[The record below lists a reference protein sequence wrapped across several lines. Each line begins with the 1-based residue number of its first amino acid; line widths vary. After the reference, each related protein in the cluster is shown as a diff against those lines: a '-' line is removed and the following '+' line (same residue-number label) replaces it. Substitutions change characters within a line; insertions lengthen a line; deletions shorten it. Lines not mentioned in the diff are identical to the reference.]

1 MEFCKFNTHFTGIT
15 ALGSALLPNAFTVS
29 VTFTVNEGDA
39 DMQNIAFNR
48 IKHFIENELNFGI
61 LITKKNSLFKTLSKV
76 QNKLVVLPDDGP
88 DWALACALCL
98 KLNAICE
105 QKFTVN
111 LVEMSSALGD
121 NVTYYADWDRQ
132 ELLRMVLS
140 SISKTDNWWD
150 DPEIAYNKY
159 QQFATWEQ
167 VELSWNLTKKE
178 NSARVVKII
187 QFNPKVVKG
196 GLETKSDQ

>member
-39 DMQNIAFNR
+39 GMQNVAFNR

-61 LITKKNSLFKTLSKV
+61 LITKKNPLFKTLSKV

-105 QKFTVN
+105 KKFTVN
-111 LVEMSSALGD
+111 LVEVSSALGD

-132 ELLRMVLS
+132 EMLRIVLS
-140 SISKTDNWWD
+140 PISKSDNWWD

-178 NSARVVKII
+178 DSARVANII